1 MNKII
6 FVCTGNTC
14 RSPLAESYARKK
26 YPHADISSRGLYVV
40 NSETSSQ
47 SLSIIEADGLPEPSK
62 PEQLTADD
70 AKNSMLLV
78 MGDSHKNIILEH
90 YPAAEVKLISEYA
103 DGEMKNIPD
112 PYGGTKAQYED
123 VFMHLKKY
131 IDKFN
136 L

>member
-14 RSPLAESYARKK
+14 RSPLAESYARMK
-26 YPHADISSRGLYVV
+26 YPHVDISSRGLYVV
-40 NSETSSQ
+40 QSETSSQ
-47 SLSIIEADGLPEPSK
+47 TLSIIESAGLPVPSK
-62 PEQLTADD
+62 PEQLTQDD
-70 AKNSMLLV
+70 AENSTLLV
-78 MGDSHKNIILEH
+78 MGESHKNAILEH
-90 YPAAEVKLISEYA
+90 FPAADVKLISEYA

-112 PYGGTKAQYED
+112 PYGGAKAQYED

-136 L
+136 W

>member
-14 RSPLAESYARKK
+14 RSPLAESYARMK
-26 YPHADISSRGLYVV
+26 YPHMDISSRGLYVTS
-40 NSETSSQ
+40 SETSSK
-47 SLSIIEADGLPEPSK
+47 SLSIIEKAGLPVPSK
-62 PEQLTADD
+62 PEQLTRDD
-70 AKNSMLLV
+70 TENSMLLV
-78 MGDSHKNIILEH
+78 MGDSHKSIIQEH
-90 YPAAEVKLISEYA
+90 FPEAEVKLISEYA
-103 DGEMKNIPD
+103 EGGAENIPD
-112 PYGGTKAQYED
+112 PYGGNARQYEN

>member
-14 RSPLAESYARKK
+14 RSPLAESYARMK
-26 YPHADISSRGLYVV
+26 YPHVDISSRGLYVV
-40 NSETSSQ
+40 DSETSSQ
-47 SLSIIEADGLPEPSK
+47 SLSIIEAAGLPAPSK

-90 YPAAEVKLISEYA
+90 YPAAAVKLISEYA
-103 DGEMKNIPD
+103 GGEMKNIPD
-112 PYGGTKAQYED
+112 PYGGTKVQYED